1 MTSPNRDVRASK
13 EAMMKKTVRA
23 TYSNGTLT
31 PERPLDFAG
40 GERVTVTVESQ
51 PSLSFAPSGQSAVD
65 ILDEAP
71 GQLLFK
77 TAADVVAYLEEER
90 ASWEC

>member
-1 MTSPNRDVRASK
+1 MTSTNRDVRASK
-13 EAMMKKTVRA
+13 EAMMKTTVRA

-31 PERPLDFAG
+31 PEHALDLAE
-40 GERVTVTVESQ
+40 GEQVTVTVESQ
-51 PSLSFAPSGQSAVD
+51 PALSFAPSGQSAVD

-77 TAADVVAYLEEER
+77 TAADVAAYLEEER
-90 ASWEC
+90 ASWER

>member
-1 MTSPNRDVRASK
+1 
-13 EAMMKKTVRA
+13 MKTTVSA

-31 PERPLDFAG
+31 LERPLDFAE
-40 GERVTVTVESQ
+40 GERVTVTVEWQ
-51 PSLSFAPSGQSAVD
+51 PALPFAPSGQSAVD

-77 TAADVVAYLEEER
+77 TGADVAAYLEEER
-90 ASWEC
+90 ASWER

>member
-1 MTSPNRDVRASK
+1 MTGLNRSVRTTK
-13 EAMMKKTVRA
+13 GAMMKTTVRA

-31 PERPLDFAG
+31 LERSLDFAE

-51 PSLSFAPSGQSAVD
+51 PCLSFAPSGQSVVD

-77 TAADVVAYLEEER
+77 TGADVAAYLDEER
-90 ASWEC
+90 TSWER

>member
-1 MTSPNRDVRASK
+1 MTGLNRSVRATK
-13 EAMMKKTVRA
+13 EAMMKTTVRA

-31 PERPLDFAG
+31 LERILDFAE

-51 PSLSFAPSGQSAVD
+51 PDLPFPSSGQSAVD
-65 ILDEAP
+65 ILAEAP

-77 TAADVVAYLEEER
+77 SGTDVAAYLDEER
-90 ASWEC
+90 ASWES

>member
-1 MTSPNRDVRASK
+1 
-13 EAMMKKTVRA
+13 MKTTVRA

-31 PERPLDFAG
+31 LERPLDFAE

-51 PSLSFAPSGQSAVD
+51 PSPSFAPSGQSAVD

-77 TAADVVAYLEEER
+77 NAADVAAYLEEER
-90 ASWEC
+90 ASWER

>member
-1 MTSPNRDVRASK
+1 MTK
-13 EAMMKKTVRA
+13 TTVRA

-31 PERPLDFAG
+31 LERPLDFAE

-51 PSLSFAPSGQSAVD
+51 PALSRASSGQSAVD

-77 TAADVVAYLEEER
+77 TGADVAAYLEEER
-90 ASWEC
+90 ASWQR